1 MTTGCI
7 MLLIAAAPSES
18 ARVGYVIDG
27 DTFRPASGERIRI
40 AGFDAPATDDDPK
53 RFKER
58 LGKLVKHKP
67 VVKSQLSCNARSRP
81 KADIRC
87 NQFAA
92 RVRSLLIT
100 PIAVKSGRRQTA
112 GGRDGKFSNGCV
124 RLLQG

>member
-1 MTTGCI
+1 MTADCA
-7 MLLIAAAPSES
+7 MLLLIAAAPSES

-81 KADIRC
+81 LAVVRRRGLFAKAGDTRNGRSKALSKC
-87 NQFAA
+87 SPA
-92 RVRSLLIT
+92 RNC
-100 PIAVKSGRRQTA
+100 GRP
-112 GGRDGKFSNGCV
+112 
-124 RLLQG
+124 